1 MPTKIL
7 VCGLPGSGKTTLAVK
22 IVNKLLAT
30 GATVLHLNA
39 DEVRTKFSDWDFSLS
54 GRIRQ
59 AQRMLDLASRANTDF
74 VVADFIAPLESMRKI
89 FAADYTIVMETI
101 ATSRFENTNAIFETP
116 CIADVRISEFNFD
129 EWTSVICA
137 EVQVI
142 SKSINT
148 I

>member
-74 VVADFIAPLESMRKI
+74 VVADFIAPLELMRKI

-116 CIADVRISEFNFD
+116 CFADVRISGF
-129 EWTSVICA
+129 C
-137 EVQVI
+137 
-142 SKSINT
+142 
-148 I
+148 